1 MQISGFMSGCLS
13 VPKTLVFQMRFS
25 GSIGEPNTSVE
36 FLPFLQL
43 YFQSG
48 FTSMFLLQSEAVK
61 LNADC
66 ITGQIIFFGLLCL
79 PVGFPNFCF
88 EVQLF
93 LYRRGCQ
100 LQFRLIII

>member
-1 MQISGFMSGCLS
+1 MQISGSISGCLS
-13 VPKTLVFQMRFS
+13 VPKTLVFRMCFI

-48 FTSMFLLQSEAVK
+48 FTAMFLLQSEAGK

-66 ITGQIIFFGLLCL
+66 ITGQIIFFACSAYLWDFLTSVL
-79 PVGFPNFCF
+79 RFSFFCVA
-88 EVQLF
+88 E
-93 LYRRGCQ
+93 GASSSSD
-100 LQFRLIII
+100 